1 MSKPVITAEDLKR
14 ASKKGDFRKLFPELR
29 GQFDAY
35 IQKPGCGHCAA
46 QLINGLME
54 YPDRLQAYFGEVDLD
69 VTAPESFDPVGA
81 TNFNVINCSV
91 HELEDRLNALP
102 AAAYQITVARY
113 EDQVT
118 AIINR
123 LD

>member
-1 MSKPVITAEDLKR
+1 M
-14 ASKKGDFRKLFPELR
+14 GF
-29 GQFDAY
+29 Q
-35 IQKPGCGHCAA
+35 
-46 QLINGLME
+46 
-54 YPDRLQAYFGEVDLD
+54 DRLQGYFGEVEFD

-81 TNFNVINCSV
+81 TNFSVINCSI
-91 HELEDRLNALP
+91 HDLEDKLNALP
-102 AAAYQITVARY
+102 AGSYQITVARY